1 MDRMCELIKQLNELN
16 YHYYTLDQPIVS
28 DGEYDLLY
36 DELVKL
42 EKESG
47 KIYPDSPTQS
57 VGGKI
62 LDKFEKHTHL
72 QRLFSLQ
79 KAQSFGEIKDWI
91 SRIEKMCQ
99 AYNNT
104 TDEKDRLTKLE
115 YIVELKFDGLTIN
128 LTYEDGYLVR
138 ATTRGTGI
146 IGEDIT
152 DQVKTIKS
160 IPLSIEYK
168 GTMEVSGEGIMHI
181 SSLKKYNEENSVKLK
196 NARNAAA
203 GALRNLDTNE
213 TARRR
218 LDCYLYNIGYM
229 DPQILSSQIE
239 VFDFLKENRFK
250 TFPYLKKAY
259 SFEELVQYIEDIETL
274 RKEIDVLT
282 DGVVIKVNDFRT
294 REVLGFTNKFP
305 RWALAYK
312 FEAEEYTTVVRE
324 VEWNVGRTGKVTP
337 TAKLDP
343 VDIDGVTVSRA
354 TLNNY
359 DDIERKKVRLG
370 SRVII
375 RRSNDVIP
383 EILMA
388 IDDESLE
395 TEEIEKPRVCPY
407 CDTELFYDKVHMYC
421 PNSLEC
427 VPQLN
432 ARIDHFASRQAMNI
446 EGLSSKTLDKMI
458 EVLDIRSID
467 QIYDITKDD
476 LLKLEGFKDKK
487 AQNIINAIEQSK
499 DTTLAAFIYAIGIPN
514 VGEKTASDL
523 AERYKSLDS
532 LRNAKAEDLIE
543 VEDIGQIT
551 ADAIVK
557 FFQSEHI
564 IDGIDNLIAKGI
576 KFKNEEV
583 QVSNELAGLTI
594 VVTGTIEGYNRK
606 EIEAQLKLSGAK
618 VTGSVSKNTDILLAG
633 ENAGSKLDKARTFD
647 TKIYEGQDLYRF
659 LEEKIRGRDE

>member
-1 MDRMCELIKQLNELN
+1 MDRMRELIKQLKELN
-16 YHYYTLDQPIVS
+16 YHYYTLDEPIVS

-91 SRIEKMCQ
+91 SRIEKLCA

-104 TDEKDRLTKLE
+104 ASQEDRLKELE
-115 YIVELKFDGLTIN
+115 FIVELKFDGLTIN
-128 LTYEDGYLVR
+128 LTYEEGFLTR
-138 ATTRGTGI
+138 ATTRGTGV
-146 IGEDIT
+146 IGEVIT
-152 DQVKTIKS
+152 DQVKTIRS
-160 IPLSIEYK
+160 IPLSIDYK
-168 GTMEVSGEGIMHI
+168 GTLEVSGEGIMHL
-181 SSLKKYNEENSVKLK
+181 SSLKKYNEENEVKLK

-203 GALRNLDTNE
+203 GALRNLDTKE

-229 DPQILSSQIE
+229 DPQSLSSQTE
-239 VFDFLKENRFK
+239 VFEFLKENRFK
-250 TFPYLKKAY
+250 TYPYLKKAH
-259 SFEELVQYIEDIETL
+259 SFEELVQFIEEIESL

-359 DDIERKKVRLG
+359 DDIERKKVKLG

-388 IDDESLE
+388 VDDEDAE
-395 TEEIEKPRVCPY
+395 TEEIEKPKVCPF

-427 VPQLN
+427 VPQMN

-458 EVLDIRSID
+458 EVLEIRSID
-467 QIYDITKDD
+467 QIYDITKED
-476 LLKLEGFKDKK
+476 LLRLEGFKDKK
-487 AQNIINAIEQSK
+487 AQNIIDAIEESK
-499 DTTLAAFIYAIGIPN
+499 NTSLAAFIYAIGIPN

-523 AERYKSLDS
+523 ADRFKSLDN
-532 LRNAKAEDLIE
+532 LRNASAEELIQ
-543 VEDIGQIT
+543 VEDVGQIT

-564 IDGIDNLIAKGI
+564 VDGINNLLAKGI
-576 KFKNEEV
+576 KFSNTEV
-583 QVSNELAGLTI
+583 ETSDELAGLTI

-633 ENAGSKLDKARTFD
+633 ENAGSKLEKASNFD
-647 TKIYEGQDLYRF
+647 TNIYEGQDLYRF
-659 LEEKIRGRDE
+659 LEEKIRGKNE

>member
-1 MDRMCELIKQLNELN
+1 MDRMRELIKQLNELN

>member
-1 MDRMCELIKQLNELN
+1 MDRMRELIKQLKELN
-16 YHYYTLDQPIVS
+16 YHYYTLDEPIVS

-91 SRIEKMCQ
+91 SRIEKLCA

-104 TDEKDRLTKLE
+104 ASQEDRLKELE
-115 YIVELKFDGLTIN
+115 FIVELKFDGLTIN
-128 LTYEDGYLVR
+128 LTYEEGFLTR
-138 ATTRGTGI
+138 ATTRGTGV
-146 IGEDIT
+146 IGEVIT
-152 DQVKTIKS
+152 DQVKTIRS
-160 IPLSIEYK
+160 IPLSIDYK
-168 GTMEVSGEGIMHI
+168 GTLEVSGEGIMHL
-181 SSLKKYNEENSVKLK
+181 SSLKKYNEENEVKLK

-203 GALRNLDTNE
+203 GALRNLDTKE

-229 DPQILSSQIE
+229 DPQSLSSQTE
-239 VFDFLKENRFK
+239 VFEFLKENRFK
-250 TFPYLKKAY
+250 TYPYLKKAH
-259 SFEELVQYIEDIETL
+259 SFEELVQFIEEIESL

-359 DDIERKKVRLG
+359 DDIERKKVKLG

-388 IDDESLE
+388 VDDEDAE
-395 TEEIEKPRVCPY
+395 TEEIEKPKVCPF

-427 VPQLN
+427 VPQMN

-458 EVLDIRSID
+458 EVLEIRSID
-467 QIYDITKDD
+467 QIYDITKED
-476 LLKLEGFKDKK
+476 LLRLEGFKDKK
-487 AQNIINAIEQSK
+487 AQNIIDAIEESK
-499 DTTLAAFIYAIGIPN
+499 NTSLAAFIYAIGIPN

-523 AERYKSLDS
+523 ADRFKSLDN
-532 LRNAKAEDLIE
+532 LRNASAEELIQ
-543 VEDIGQIT
+543 VEDVGQIT

-564 IDGIDNLIAKGI
+564 VDGINNLLAKGI
-576 KFKNEEV
+576 KFSNTEV
-583 QVSNELAGLTI
+583 ETSDELAGLTI

-633 ENAGSKLDKARTFD
+633 ENAGSKLEKARNFD

-659 LEEKIRGRDE
+659 LEEKIRGKNE